1 MGAKRLVSLDIMR
14 GMTIVCMIIV
24 NNLAG
29 SDNYIHLEHSAW
41 NGITVCDLVFPFFL
55 FIMGTTTYIS
65 LSKRGFTPS
74 SSTIKKIV
82 RRAIV
87 IILIGWAIRW
97 FAYICQG
104 RDIWDFS
111 NFRLTGVLTRI
122 GVCYGIV
129 ALMAIYI
136 SYKGMAWIAA
146 VLLVVYGAL
155 LLLFNGYANDST
167 NINAVIDELVLT
179 RAHLYRTPVDPEG
192 LLGTIPAVA
201 HTIIGFCCG
210 AILLKKEPLE
220 TRLTKL
226 FVIGTVLS
234 ILGFIISG
242 ILAPNKKIWSS
253 SYVLTTCG
261 LAAILLATIAYFT
274 DVKHYGKWL
283 TFFEAFGV
291 NPLFLYVL
299 GSVFGVVLGATDA
312 TDAIYA
318 WTLTWL
324 PDPKFASML
333 FSVGLTL
340 FTGLFAW
347 PLYRKRIY
355 IKI

>member
-1 MGAKRLVSLDIMR
+1 MKRLLSLDVMR

-29 SDNYIHLEHSAW
+29 SENYSHLEHSAW

-55 FIMGTTTYIS
+55 FIMGVTTYIS
-65 LSKRGFTPS
+65 LSKRGFRPS
-74 SSTIKKIV
+74 SSTVGKIIKRMV
-82 RRAIV
+82 V
-87 IILIGWAIRW
+87 IILIGWCVRW
-97 FAYICQG
+97 FANACFG

-111 NFRLTGVLTRI
+111 NFRLTGVLPRI
-122 GVCYGIV
+122 GLCYGIV

-136 SYKGMAWIAA
+136 NRKGMAFIAG
-146 VLLVVYGAL
+146 LLLILYGII
-155 LLLFNGYANDST
+155 LLLFNGYANDLT
-167 NINAVIDELVLT
+167 NVNAIVDEYILT

-210 AILLKKEPLE
+210 AILLEKESLE
-220 TRLTKL
+220 SRLVKL
-226 FVIGTVLS
+226 FVVGVILS
-234 ILGFIISG
+234 LLGFIISG
-242 ILAPNKKIWSS
+242 ILAPNKTIWSS
-253 SYVLTTCG
+253 SYVLVTCG
-261 LAAILLATIAYFT
+261 MAAILLATISYFT
-274 DVKHYGKWL
+274 DVRQNSSAFV
-283 TFFEAFGV
+283 FFEAFGV

-299 GSVFGVVLGATDA
+299 GSVLGVVLGATGA
-312 TDAIYA
+312 TSAIYD
-318 WTLTWL
+318 WTLVRL

-333 FSVGLTL
+333 FSVALAL

-347 PLYRKRIY
+347 PLYRKHIY

>member
-1 MGAKRLVSLDIMR
+1 MGMKRLASLDIMR

-29 SDNYIHLEHSAW
+29 PDNYLHLEHSEW

-55 FIMGTTTYIS
+55 FIMGATTYIS
-65 LSKRGFTPS
+65 LSKRGFS
-74 SSTIKKIV
+74 SSWSTIKKIV
-82 RRAIV
+82 RRAVV
-87 IILIGWAIRW
+87 IILIGWAVRW
-97 FAYICQG
+97 FAYACYG

-111 NFRLTGVLTRI
+111 TFRFTGVLPRI
-122 GVCYGIV
+122 GLCYGIV

-136 SYKGMAWIAA
+136 NNKGMAWIAA
-146 VLLVVYGAL
+146 FLLMLYGVLLI
-155 LLLFNGYANDST
+155 LFNGYANDST
-167 NINAVIDELVLT
+167 NLNAIVDNLILT
-179 RAHLYRTPVDPEG
+179 KAHLYRTPVDPEG

-210 AILLKKEPLE
+210 AILLKRESLD
-220 TRLTKL
+220 TRLVKL
-226 FVIGTVLS
+226 FVTGVMLS
-234 ILGFIISG
+234 LLGFLISG
-242 ILAPNKKIWSS
+242 VLAPNKTIWSS

-261 LAAILLATIAYFT
+261 LAAILLATISYFA
-274 DVKHYGKWL
+274 DVRHSASYF
-283 TFFEAFGV
+283 TFFEAFGI

-299 GSVFGVVLGATDA
+299 GSVFGVVLGATDM
-312 TDAIYA
+312 TDVIYA

-324 PDPKFASML
+324 PMPKLASVL
-333 FSVGLTL
+333 FSVSLVLVTA
-340 FTGLFAW
+340 LFAL